1 MLELFQ
7 GDFAFR
13 PHQKEEEEEEE
24 EEEGKIKI
32 KITSCHAIEPAARTY
47 NSSNY
52 TRDRYRI
59 MQHRKNP
66 SLNDVDQSKKPR
78 HGSIDET
85 EADDLDVVAAQ
96 KQDMR
101 YLPRH

>member
-13 PHQKEEEEEEE
+13 PHQREEEEE
-24 EEEGKIKI
+24 EEEGKKNL

-59 MQHRKNP
+59 MQHRKKP
-66 SLNDVDQSKKPR
+66 SLYDVDESKKPG
-78 HGSIDET
+78 HGSIDKT
-85 EADDLDVVAAQ
+85 EADDLDVVEAQ

>member
-1 MLELFQ
+1 MLELFR

-24 EEEGKIKI
+24 RKNKI

-59 MQHRKNP
+59 MQHRKKP
-66 SLNDVDQSKKPR
+66 GLDDVDQSKKPR